1 MNKEKSFNLKNYY
14 DSKRSQEIEEM
25 RIYIKTII
33 GETFTLI
40 VSETETVENL
50 KSKIREITG
59 VPTWKQMLIYACKML
74 EENTILSDYD
84 IQNDEII
91 YEKFIPKSK
100 ALDII
105 KICEENSI
113 AYSVY
118 TNKTIISRSLKFNV
132 LYYYNKNLTKPQNKQ
147 TSITLVDDVYEYVQ
161 NMDEQKVLK
170 VFICDKNQSVFNA
183 ISRKISETIDGIE
196 ILDVSHMSRKII
208 TDGTQEIPLEYFYT
222 EIAAEDVDKWN
233 AIDFLIEKLGIKSE
247 EVIAIGDNINDKKM
261 IEKAGLGIALKG
273 STPKITE
280 VADYVTEFDNNNDGA
295 AKAIEKY
302 I

>member
-1 MNKEKSFNLKNYY
+1 MYKMITIDLDGTMLNPYGEVTEYTKKVLKKAMNKGIDVVITSGRNIDAIKGIAE
-14 DSKRSQEIEEM
+14 EIDAQK
-25 RIYIKTII
+25 YIIDGNGSTI
-33 GETFTLI
+33 
-40 VSETETVENL
+40 
-50 KSKIREITG
+50 
-59 VPTWKQMLIYACKML
+59 
-74 EENTILSDYD
+74 YD

-161 NMDEQKVLK
+161 NMEEQKVLK
-170 VFICDKNQSVFNA
+170 VFICDKNQSLFNA
-183 ISRKISETIDGIE
+183 ISRKVSETIDGIE

-233 AIDFLIEKLGIKSE
+233 AIEFLIEKLGIKPE